1 MRSRLFLR
9 LKRDNSLRIAGKQ
22 GERRK
27 AGFLKR
33 RHLLEAY
40 DYSTAGKP
48 ETFHASLK
56 E

>member
-1 MRSRLFLR
+1 MLSRLVLR
-9 LKRDNSLRIAGKQ
+9 LIRDNSLRIAGKQ